1 MSTIWDLSVTSTLLG
16 TKVLPS
22 WYLGAG
28 HWAEGLGT
36 AYFALIGACR
46 MVCFGLAIVST
57 RRFPRW
63 TGVVLLI
70 AAATL
75 FGQFAVFRGALP
87 FPQFLAFIA
96 LGIAALVR
104 PPAPASPRRAPYRP
118 TWPPVT
124 DLMALFLIALF
135 WGIPWPH
142 PSQTRTSSS
151 TDTRLRRAA
160 RTGYRWLLLAFLVLG
175 AVQIF
180 LAGLGAFRI
189 DNLGVSGDT
198 AFAPHRAVGFAMGG
212 VALFILILALIARP
226 GVRAV
231 IGSALLF
238 LLAFLVQSLLA
249 SLADNTVWFGGLH
262 ALDGLAILGIA
273 AFLYLAAR
281 RQHS

>member
-1 MSTIWDLSVTSTLLG
+1 MASSTGTRSPDSTE
-16 TKVLPS
+16 T
-22 WYLGAG
+22 
-28 HWAEGLGT
+28 GLG
-36 AYFALIGACR
+36 
-46 MVCFGLAIVST
+46 
-57 RRFPRW
+57 
-63 TGVVLLI
+63 
-70 AAATL
+70 
-75 FGQFAVFRGALP
+75 
-87 FPQFLAFIA
+87 
-96 LGIAALVR
+96 
-104 PPAPASPRRAPYRP
+104 
-118 TWPPVT
+118 
-124 DLMALFLIALF
+124 
-135 WGIPWPH
+135 
-142 PSQTRTSSS
+142 
-151 TDTRLRRAA
+151 RAA
-160 RTGYRWLLLAFLVLG
+160 QAGYSWLLLAFLVLG

-212 VALFILILALIARP
+212 VALFILILALMARP

-238 LLAFLVQSLLA
+238 LLAFLVQSLLV